1 VIGLANDGPDSET
14 PFIDL
19 VFNSDAFADSAFG
32 VVLGGGPQYFDGE
45 SSSRSYGLNL
55 STSDDST
62 FIN

>member
-1 VIGLANDGPDSET
+1 MIGLANDGADSES

-19 VFNSDAFADSAFG
+19 VFNSGAFADSAFG
-32 VVLGGGPQYFDGE
+32 VVLGGGSQYFNGE

-55 STSDDST
+55 RTSDDST

>member
-1 VIGLANDGPDSET
+1 VIGLANDGADRET

-19 VFNSDAFADSAFG
+19 VFNSKAFPDSAFG
-32 VVLGGGPQYFDGE
+32 VVFGGGSQYFNGE
-45 SSSRSYGLNL
+45 NSSRSFGLNL